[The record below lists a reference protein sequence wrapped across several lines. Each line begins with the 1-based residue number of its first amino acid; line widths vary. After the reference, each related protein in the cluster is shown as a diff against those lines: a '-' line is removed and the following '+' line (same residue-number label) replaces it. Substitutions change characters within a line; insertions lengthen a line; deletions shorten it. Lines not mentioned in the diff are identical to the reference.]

1 MPRHSSSILD
11 LARRGAEVRW
21 RELQSE
27 LSDLLKAFP
36 SLGSANG
43 GAGAKRAKV
52 RRARASSSDDGV
64 SGRTI
69 RRGKMSRAAR
79 LAVSLRMKKYWA
91 ARRAAKA
98 KGRKTLEK

>member
-1 MPRHSSSILD
+1 MPKDSSSILH
-11 LARRGAEVRW
+11 LARRGAEVRL

-36 SLGSANG
+36 GLVGEDGRSF
-43 GAGAKRAKV
+43 AKGRKV
-52 RRARASSSDDGV
+52 RRPRASSSDNGV
-64 SGRTI
+64 GGSST

-91 ARRAAKA
+91 ARRAARIKD
-98 KGRKTLEK
+98 RKTVEK